1 MASIHFTG
9 LRYRQRTKQIKI
21 AIQTIKNPANTLNI
35 TDMSTDIRQTVAD
48 STRWVIKIGSSLIT
62 DEGRGLD
69 TQAIQAW
76 AEQIARLRTTGKDI
90 LLVSS
95 GAVAEGM
102 ARIGWKT
109 RPNALH
115 ELQAA
120 AALGQMGLIQHFESC
135 FKQHDIHTAQVLL
148 THEDLCDRQ
157 RYLNARSTLKTL
169 LQLGAIPII
178 NENDTVATDEI
189 RFGDNDTLGALVS
202 NLVEADT
209 LIILTDQQGLFDK
222 DPRFN
227 ADARLIS
234 ESSANNSELLTMA
247 GDSGALGQGGMRTK
261 ITAAQRAARSG
272 ANTIIAS
279 GAEKDI
285 LQKIALGETVGT
297 LLAANKEPMTAR
309 KQWLA
314 NQLKISGKLFLDAG
328 AGKALQQ
335 SGVSLL
341 AVGVTKVEGDFQR
354 GEVVSCINHEGE
366 EIARGLVNYNA
377 KESLQIKGLSSDRF
391 EEALGYIDEAE
402 LIHRDNLALL

>member
-1 MASIHFTG
+1 MTS
-9 LRYRQRTKQIKI
+9 
-21 AIQTIKNPANTLNI
+21 
-35 TDMSTDIRQTVAD
+35 RQTTTRKTVAE
-48 STRWVIKIGSSLIT
+48 SKRWVIKIGSALIT
-62 DEGRGLD
+62 NDGRGLN
-69 TQAIQAW
+69 TQAIQSW
-76 AEQIARLRTTGKDI
+76 AEQIASLRNDGKEV

-102 ARIGWKT
+102 ARLGWKR
-109 RPNALH
+109 RPHALH

-120 AALGQMGLIQHFESC
+120 AALGQMGLIQNFESC

-148 THEDLCDRQ
+148 THEDLGNRQ

-209 LIILTDQQGLFDK
+209 LVLLTDQDGLFDK
-222 DPRFN
+222 DPRYN
-227 ADARLIS
+227 ADAELIS
-234 ESSANNSELLTMA
+234 QSNADNTELLSMA
-247 GDSGALGQGGMRTK
+247 GGGSPLGQGGMRTK
-261 ITAAQRAARSG
+261 VTAAQRAARSG
-272 ANTIIAS
+272 ATTIIAS
-279 GAEKDI
+279 GAEKNV
-285 LQKIALGETVGT
+285 LQKIAKGEIIGT
-297 LLAANKEPMTAR
+297 LLSADKEPMSAR

-328 AGKALQQ
+328 ASKAVQR

-341 AVGVTKVEGDFQR
+341 AVGVSKIEGDFQR
-354 GEVVSCINHEGE
+354 GEVVSVISDEGK

-377 KESLQIKGLSSDRF
+377 SESLKIKGMTSEKF
-391 EEALGYIDEAE
+391 EDILGYVDEAE